1 LQRTRINGRHDKTGR
16 NRLPLHRQADAVV
29 AIDAAGD
36 ETFSGTDL
44 TAPYFT
50 AVRDALDHWQRGAPP
65 PIGVHDCAR
74 IVRLIDQAYARADTS
89 G

>member
-1 LQRTRINGRHDKTGR
+1 MHI
-16 NRLPLHRQADAVV
+16 V

-36 ETFSGTDL
+36 EIFAGTDL

-50 AVRDALDHWQRGAPP
+50 AVRD
-65 PIGVHDCAR
+65 CAR
-74 IVRLIDQAYARADTS
+74 VVRLIDQACARAAAS

>member
-1 LQRTRINGRHDKTGR
+1 MAGSAVMVRSPHSRRHARI
-16 NRLPLHRQADAVV
+16 V

-36 ETFSGTDL
+36 EIFAGTDL

-50 AVRDALDHWQRGAPP
+50 AVRD
-65 PIGVHDCAR
+65 CAR
-74 IVRLIDQAYARADTS
+74 VVRLIDQAYARAAAS